1 MDSMA
6 LLVRLSEAAGEEPA
20 VPAWVFGLAAFAG
33 LVVALLIVS
42 RFNPDR

>member
-1 MDSMA
+1 MGVA
-6 LLVRLSEAAGEEPA
+6 LMLRLSEAAAEDHA

-33 LVVALLIVS
+33 LVVALLVVS